1 MCPPTREGTRDVVI
15 IRGGGAREPRPQ
27 EVMIIIMMTEITGKG
42 IQNLFEVKIFY
53 NYNSHDF
60 NGEKSMMTLFS

>member
-42 IQNLFEVKIFY
+42 IQYLFYVKIFY
-53 NYNSHDF
+53 NHNSHDF
-60 NGEKSMMTLFS
+60 NGEGGFLKNQ